1 MLSKPVKFEDGST
14 PVGIWLELHS
24 TERQWRNTYVSL
36 LNAGGSSR
44 DIALKAIKTQHDLLR
59 NLSRFPAERWRML
72 CDGQGWTP
80 VGCSAL
86 SWCQGDVTF
95 VEVADRGKNSEW
107 RIDPEI
113 GSDFAALMLNPAIVP
128 ADLGALLRSE
138 HDDFAVA
145 LALASRPERLSPSFV
160 LPQDARPGQ
169 LTRAM
174 LQTR

>member
-1 MLSKPVKFEDGST
+1 MLSKPVKFDDGST

-24 TERQWRNTYVSL
+24 TERQWKNTYVSL

-44 DIALKAIKTQHDLLR
+44 DIALQAIGTQHGLLR
-59 NLSRFPAERWRML
+59 NLSQFPAERWRML

-80 VGCSAL
+80 LGCSAL

-95 VEVADRGKNSEW
+95 SEVADRRKNADW

-128 ADLGALLRSE
+128 ADLGAFLRTE

-145 LALASRPERLSPSFV
+145 LALASKPERLSASFV
-160 LPQDARPGQ
+160 LPQDARPGP
-169 LTRAM
+169 LARAM
-174 LQTR
+174 LQAR